1 MNDVLLGLAWL
12 GVFAPVAL
20 GAVGSVIGCA
30 LGGQAALGAM
40 LDTEAGYGR
49 FIGISVLPSTFVIY
63 GIVLMFA
70 FQAQARPETGVA
82 LAAIGSLAGVAF
94 LLTASWQGRLC
105 VAAINSVKE
114 KPELFGLSI
123 TPIAIV
129 EGFGVFVFIFAL
141 VLSGSLVTGGGAAL

>member
-1 MNDVLLGLAWL
+1 MSDVLVGLAWL

-20 GAVGSVIGCA
+20 GAIGSVIGCA

-40 LDTEAGYGR
+40 LDTDSGYGR
-49 FIGISVLPSTFVIY
+49 YIGISVLPSTFVIY

-70 FQAQARPETGVA
+70 FQPQAQPQTGVA
-82 LAAIGSLAGVAF
+82 LAAIGLLAGVAF
-94 LLTASWQGRLC
+94 LLTAAWQGRLC
-105 VAAINSVKE
+105 VSAINSVKE

-141 VLSGSLVTGGGAAL
+141 VLSGSLTTEVL